1 MPQSAAEVST
11 RPLDGL
17 TMSSRFPLPA
27 SRFPLPASRFPLPAS
42 RFALRAGRQ
51 DSPISRSVGMSKDA
65 VTPVFSGMA

>member
-27 SRFPLPASRFPLPAS
+27 SRFPLCASRRSPGFAYQQVGRNVEGRCHA
-42 RFALRAGRQ
+42 RFQWNGL
-51 DSPISRSVGMSKDA
+51 GM
-65 VTPVFSGMA
+65 T